1 MDTDK
6 LGYSEKTKVLGDGSS
21 GLIGGLFKE
30 CTDIYDSD
38 ISENESTLENWE
50 KDLTLSLKA

>member
-1 MDTDK
+1 MDKDK
-6 LGYSEKTKVLGDGSS
+6 SRYSEKTQVLGDGSS

-38 ISENESTLENWE
+38 ISENEYTLENWE
-50 KDLTLSLKA
+50 KDLTLALKE

>member
-6 LGYSEKTKVLGDGSS
+6 LGYSEKTQVLGDGSS

-38 ISENESTLENWE
+38 ISENESTLEN
-50 KDLTLSLKA
+50 